1 MSYPSVHEICVHQS
15 NPHPLVWAK
24 LKGFPFWPAKAL
36 RDKDGQVDARFFG
49 QHDRWGTFE
58 PHINHPLCGKMSIKN
73 LICLILIWVFS
84 PNQKCQ
90 QCCIIAHWQL
100 IQMFFSIKMR
110 FSIEIDV
117 TKLYFQC
124 AFLLQFYILVVAALH
139 LSKNPLLR
147 KSENLF
153 IKQIRMFWLAMIDI
167 VLHFNLGEDRKITW
181 HFT

>member
-1 MSYPSVHEICVHQS
+1 MCVHQS

-49 QHDRWGTFE
+49 QHDRWGIFE
-58 PHINHPLCGKMSIKN
+58 PHINHPLCSKMSIKN
-73 LICLILIWVFS
+73 KKKLLIR
-84 PNQKCQ
+84 NERQ

-100 IQMFFSIKMR
+100 IQMSFSIKIS

-117 TKLYFQC
+117 TKLLCAQC
-124 AFLLQFYILVVAALH
+124 SQCGFLLQFYRLVVAALH
-139 LSKNPLLR
+139 FSKNPLLR

-153 IKQIRMFWLAMIDI
+153 IRPNTCFFDWLWLISCCI
-167 VLHFNLGEDRKITW
+167 SKLGEDRKITW
-181 HFT
+181 HFTI